1 MAFAVA
7 AIVGGTL
14 ALAGAGTK
22 LGMSLAGRAKRIE
35 EQEAAQAE
43 MDQLKEQYENL
54 DTSNIYAD
62 VRNPY
67 AENVAANLENVY
79 EDLTVNQQQAQMEQQ
94 MAQQQQANIM
104 QQMGAAA
111 GGSGIA
117 ALAQTMAQQGQ
128 LQAQRASA
136 SIGMQE
142 SQIQQLQAGEASR
155 LQRMEVSGA
164 QLSQQGAAMQQQMRL
179 KGAEEARALEY
190 SKTGTMLG
198 MAQQRTAAA
207 NQARQEAMQQQMSAV
222 GDIAAAGG
230 QIAGGVSALGGGGT
244 TPQTFD
250 LSQATGLGGGSQPK
264 LSSAGTQESLLS
276 DMSPKLQRQT
286 GVATDFSNEGNMT
299 WGGYDPYDFGI
310 PNPNEGIPGSIEIG
324 TSLNPNYLSPFPKK
338 KRKKK

>member
-1 MAFAVA
+1 MSFAVA
-7 AIVGGTL
+7 AIVGGSI

-22 LGMSLAGRAKRIE
+22 LGMSLSGRRKRIE
-35 EQEAAQAE
+35 EQEASQAE
-43 MDQLKEQYENL
+43 MAQFKQQYEDL
-54 DTSNIYAD
+54 DTSNLA
-62 VRNPY
+62 VNLQNPY
-67 AENVAANLENVY
+67 RNLQTNFENTF

-164 QLSQQGAAMQQQMRL
+164 QLGQQGEAMAQQMRL
-179 KGAEEARALEY
+179 KGAEQARGLEY
-190 SKTGTMLG
+190 AKTGTMLG
-198 MAQQRTAAA
+198 MAQQRTASA
-207 NQARQEAMQQQMSAV
+207 NLARQQAMQQQMGAV

-250 LSQATGLGGGSQPK
+250 LSQATVSGTGTGGTNPLYQ
-264 LSSAGTQESLLS
+264 SSRS
-276 DMSPKLQRQT
+276 
-286 GVATDFSNEGNMT
+286 
-299 WGGYDPYDFGI
+299 Y
-310 PNPNEGIPGSIEIG
+310 
-324 TSLNPNYLSPFPKK
+324 
-338 KRKKK
+338 

>member
-1 MAFAVA
+1 MSFAVA
-7 AIVGGTL
+7 AIVGGSI

-22 LGMSLAGRAKRIE
+22 LGMSLSGRRKRIE

-128 LQAQRASA
+128 LQAQKASA

-155 LQRMEVSGA
+155 LQRMEVQGA
-164 QLSQQGAAMQQQMRL
+164 QLGQQGAAMQQQMRL

-230 QIAGGVSALGGGGT
+230 QIAGGVS
-244 TPQTFD
+244 
-250 LSQATGLGGGSQPK
+250 GLGGGSQPK

-276 DMSPKLQRQT
+276 DMSPQLQRQT

-310 PNPNEGIPGSIEIG
+310 PNPNEGIPGGIETG